1 MFILSWLFGGGD
13 NSRALREA
21 CKGDLPQVKKLIAE
35 GADVDGED
43 KEGVTALTMA
53 IVSEQ
58 VEIVETLLAAG
69 ADPNRRNKS
78 GLTPL
83 SSLRQTLL
91 HLEIYGDS
99 VSERSYRPSPRR
111 TQIVQLLLKAGAAAE
126 GASEKTNTAGM
137 SELAALAA
145 GTLYGVGVTHLMFAA
160 ERGDVELA
168 KCFLNAGAD
177 VNRVADKGGQV
188 TALCL
193 AAAFGHAE
201 MARLLIE
208 RGANVN
214 FRSQDGVHVTPL
226 MHAAMSDYPDVVRVL
241 LAAGA
246 DKSLKTTEGHT
257 ALDMARLSDCR
268 AIVALL
274 K

>member
-1 MFILSWLFGGGD
+1 M
-13 NSRALREA
+13 
-21 CKGDLPQVKKLIAE
+21 IAE
-35 GADVDGED
+35 GADVEGQD
-43 KEGVTALTMA
+43 KEGITPLIMA
-53 IVSEQ
+53 TVAEN
-58 VEIVETLLAAG
+58 VEIVEALLAAG
-69 ADPNRRNKS
+69 ADPNRRNKK

-91 HLEIYGDS
+91 HLEVYGDS
-99 VSERSYRPSPRR
+99 ARERLYRPSRRR
-111 TQIVQLLLKAGAAAE
+111 TQIVQLLLKAGADVE
-126 GASEKTNTAGM
+126 GASEATNTAGM
-137 SELAALAA
+137 SRLAALAA
-145 GTLYGVGVTHLMFAA
+145 ATLFGTGITHLMFAA

-168 KCFLNAGAD
+168 KCFLDAGAD

-193 AAAFGHAE
+193 AAAFGHVE

-208 RGANVN
+208 RGADVN
-214 FRSQDGVHVTPL
+214 FRSKDGVHVTPL

-246 DKSLKTTEGHT
+246 DKSLKSTEGHT
-257 ALDMARLSDCR
+257 ALDMARASDCR
-268 AIVALL
+268 AVIALL